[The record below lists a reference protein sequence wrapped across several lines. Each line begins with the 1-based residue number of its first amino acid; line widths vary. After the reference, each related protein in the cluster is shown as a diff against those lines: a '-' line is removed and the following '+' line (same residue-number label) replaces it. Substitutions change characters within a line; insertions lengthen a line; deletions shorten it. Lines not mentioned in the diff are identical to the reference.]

1 MCCCFGA
8 ESWGVLGAPS
18 SWEARVKPST
28 NGQEFREAL
37 RGAKW
42 AEWRNAD
49 ASLHKG
55 LSRGGCA
62 WEHQAAGTQGTCFP
76 PPIPVGSKFS
86 FSPQIRRIVI
96 CMFFDVIYPHLP
108 FKPNSWI
115 RLICI
120 LYVAQSR
127 TLTIVLYSFLRT
139 INWPVRT
146 FPSDLKCHF
155 ASMFDYFICW
165 HVLCGS
171 LFYFSEPQPLIL
183 TVSHLSAVFIEYV
196 WIVDRKSSFIIL
208 LLQSFLGSHYPCIF
222 PEELQKNFTK
232 LQKCSVRTFILVV
245 FFTSLRGKW
254 HLFLMGPP
262 TNHAI

>member
-28 NGQEFREAL
+28 NSQEFWEAL

-62 WEHQAAGTQGTCFP
+62 WEHQAASTQGSCFP

-86 FSPQIRRIVI
+86 FSPQIRRLVI
-96 CMFFDVIYPHLP
+96 CIFYVIYPHLP

-115 RLICI
+115 HLECI

-127 TLTIVLYSFLRT
+127 NLTIVLYSFLRT

-165 HVLCGS
+165 HVLGGS

-183 TVSHLSAVFIEYV
+183 TVSHLSAVFIEYF
-196 WIVDRKSSFIIL
+196 WTVDRKSSFL
-208 LLQSFLGSHYPCIF
+208 LLFFFRKVSWALTIHVFF
-222 PEELQKNFTK
+222 QKNFRK
-232 LQKCSVRTFILVV
+232 ILQNFKSVPSEL
-245 FFTSLRGKW
+245 
-254 HLFLMGPP
+254 LF
-262 TNHAI
+262 